1 MSLAQGI
8 RKGYK
13 AQRNICVTYAQH
25 TLIEKK
31 QATGYWVSLW
41 SQSTTASAIKIAETI
56 FEILKKTDKSHFF
69 AQMFAYIKKMECT
82 STYYPKRE
90 PFEST
95 VAHSCE

>member
-1 MSLAQGI
+1 M
-8 RKGYK
+8 
-13 AQRNICVTYAQH
+13 
-25 TLIEKK
+25 
-31 QATGYWVSLW
+31 ATGYWVSLW
-41 SQSTTASAIKIAETI
+41 SQSTTASAIKIAETT
-56 FEILKKTDKSHFF
+56 FDILKKTDKSHFF